1 MADSFYR
8 PEFLY
13 QYTTVET
20 LALILKSH
28 TIKFNSLINVDDME
42 EAKGEDV
49 DIAGKLVFVSC
60 WTDSKEENIALWNMY
75 ANKMKGIRIALPV
88 YPFSVNKKSVEEQ
101 ADKFNLS
108 LIEYSQSIISLPEN
122 VCLWEDNKIDYY
134 QLREITYTDDEK
146 KLFPI
151 LLKKNDEDKISLRN
165 LELGTNKRKCWEFQR
180 EWRYLI
186 YLGYRFNEGKADIQ
200 SLKAQL
206 YEK

>member
-1 MADSFYR
+1 
-8 PEFLY
+8 
-13 QYTTVET
+13 
-20 LALILKSH
+20 
-28 TIKFNSLINVDDME
+28 ME

-101 ADKFNLS
+101 ANKYNLS
-108 LIEYSQSIISLPEN
+108 LIEYSQSIISLPED

-146 KLFPI
+146 KLFQI
-151 LLKKNDEDKISLRN
+151 LLKKNDEDKISLRS
-165 LELGTNKRKCWEFQR
+165 LELGTNKRKCWEFQQ
-180 EWRYLI
+180 EWRYLFI
-186 YLGYRFNEGKADIQ
+186 LDID
-200 SLKAQL
+200 LMK
-206 YEK
+206 KKTIFKV